1 MKKVKKMIP
10 FILVAV
16 LLLSLAIPVS
26 AFAEQEDSYEMTDDT
41 ELPIDSIEDGVKNS
55 KDNTGQSPLDVPD
68 FSNSTEFENNL
79 NDVSKIQ
86 VIGQEDMITNIEN
99 SFEPETNLLLSES
112 NLPTAKAN
120 VPSPV
125 AVGDE
130 ITSGDYTYI
139 VNEDGTASIVRY
151 SGTDENLVIP
161 STLDEYTVTGIGFSS
176 FASKNTITS
185 VIVPDSVIDIGET
198 AFYNCDNLTS
208 VTFLSTNI
216 RSMGNRIF
224 SNCDNLTSVILP
236 GNLQSIP
243 HQMFYYCEKLESI
256 TIPESVTKI
265 EYEAFAGCLNL
276 SSLILP
282 QNISSIG
289 ESAFSHCAN
298 LESVVIPNGV
308 TVISNNTFLGCT
320 DLTSISIPQSVKNI
334 FPKAFYNCN
343 NLTTVYYDGT
353 PEEWNEITISSENDI
368 LKNVDVIY
376 TKVSNI
382 SIAPRTATIKT
393 GEDLTIT
400 ATITPDT
407 AINKNIEWTSDKPD
421 IAAVDDGV
429 VTGIKPGTA
438 VITATTVDGN
448 YSATCSITVEC
459 SHKNTTY
466 HAAEASTCVKHGH
479 TEYTICDDCK
489 TILSGENVELPLAE
503 HTWDEWQTV
512 IPATCTEDG
521 SEKRICSVCNEEETR
536 TVSAVGHEYSDEW
549 TVDIPATCTVAGSK
563 SHHCAA
569 CGAKKD
575 ITVIPAVGHSF
586 GDWELVSS
594 PNCTNEGS
602 EKRICAICQFTETRS
617 VDPTGHTW
625 ESSYTIDKEATCTE
639 DGSQSIH
646 CSKCD
651 VVKDSVVIPATGHQ
665 FGEWKTVSDTT
676 EVRTCATCGYTE
688 SRKKQTEQQ
697 SGEGTSNGENQ
708 DGFNQT
714 GSEKTDDLQNSG
726 NNDNVPKTGDSAA
739 PLWIWYLL
747 AAGAVIMIAV
757 LVWRQRKTA

>member
-243 HQMFYYCEKLESI
+243 HQMFYYCKKLESI

-368 LKNVDVIY
+368 LKNVDIQRFL
-376 TKVSNI
+376 I
-382 SIAPRTATIKT
+382 F
-393 GEDLTIT
+393 
-400 ATITPDT
+400 
-407 AINKNIEWTSDKPD
+407 
-421 IAAVDDGV
+421 
-429 VTGIKPGTA
+429 
-438 VITATTVDGN
+438 
-448 YSATCSITVEC
+448 
-459 SHKNTTY
+459 
-466 HAAEASTCVKHGH
+466 
-479 TEYTICDDCK
+479 
-489 TILSGENVELPLAE
+489 LSLL
-503 HTWDEWQTV
+503 
-512 IPATCTEDG
+512 
-521 SEKRICSVCNEEETR
+521 
-536 TVSAVGHEYSDEW
+536 
-549 TVDIPATCTVAGSK
+549 
-563 SHHCAA
+563 
-569 CGAKKD
+569 
-575 ITVIPAVGHSF
+575 
-586 GDWELVSS
+586 
-594 PNCTNEGS
+594 
-602 EKRICAICQFTETRS
+602 
-617 VDPTGHTW
+617 
-625 ESSYTIDKEATCTE
+625 
-639 DGSQSIH
+639 
-646 CSKCD
+646 
-651 VVKDSVVIPATGHQ
+651 
-665 FGEWKTVSDTT
+665 
-676 EVRTCATCGYTE
+676 
-688 SRKKQTEQQ
+688 EQ
-697 SGEGTSNGENQ
+697 
-708 DGFNQT
+708 
-714 GSEKTDDLQNSG
+714 
-726 NNDNVPKTGDSAA
+726 
-739 PLWIWYLL
+739 
-747 AAGAVIMIAV
+747 
-757 LVWRQRKTA
+757 RR